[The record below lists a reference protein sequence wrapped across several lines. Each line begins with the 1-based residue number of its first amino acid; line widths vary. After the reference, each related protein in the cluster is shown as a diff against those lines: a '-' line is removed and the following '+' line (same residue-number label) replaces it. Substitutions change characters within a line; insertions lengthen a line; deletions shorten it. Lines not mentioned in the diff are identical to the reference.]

1 MQNVIDTVWQDYQ
14 KTHFLLTQSLSHDFS
29 FAIITAYNPL
39 GCLLTPSQ
47 NRLLDRELQLK
58 ILQYQSP
65 YRCLMGVAPDL
76 SHVEKSWAIFIDK
89 NQAIELGREFK
100 QHAIYYVNQGLL
112 SLVACFDQH
121 KSEVQMGAFNQRLS
135 LVSDFPECC

>member
-1 MQNVIDTVWQDYQ
+1 MENVIDTVWQDYQ
-14 KTHFLLTQSLSHDFS
+14 KTHFLLTQSLSNDFS

-65 YRCLMGVAPDL
+65 YRSLMGIAPDF
-76 SHVEKSWAIFIDK
+76 SHVEKSWAVFIDK
-89 NQAIELGREFK
+89 NQAVELGREFK

-121 KSEVQMGAFNQRLS
+121 KDEIQLGAFNQRLC
-135 LVSDFPECC
+135 LVSDFPEFC